1 MPDDSKEV
9 RITYETLYE
18 ILRREKSTDE
28 LQKLDHTFCTDVMSY
43 LRDKAKMLADA
54 AGKFDVFSVNERDST
69 QVQMNN
75 IKRILKELYE
85 KRERKIMDMALN
97 KSRTNSNIIDT
108 ANLLDIERPIYNELI
123 KTLDSF
129 RKDIL
134 LAMLELRMQEQECKM
149 EQARVDNTADAKQAK
164 VDQAE
169 SDASLQSDIQEAVQ
183 ATAQANTQ
191 SNTQTP
197 QIPVQSEAQKE
208 SKPAVKKIKFI
219 QKVEPFIGPELD
231 TCGPFEPEQTQELP
245 AEIADILLEKGSAI
259 EVK

>member
-1 MPDDSKEV
+1 MPEDSKEV

-28 LQKLDHTFCTDVMSY
+28 LQKLDHTFCTDVLSY
-43 LRDKAKMLADA
+43 LRDKTKILADA

-69 QVQMNN
+69 QVQLNN

-85 KRERKIMDMALN
+85 KRERKIIDMALN

-134 LAMLELRMQEQECKM
+134 LAMLELRMQEQECKL

-183 ATAQANTQ
+183 ANTQ
-191 SNTQTP
+191 ASMQIPQTP
-197 QIPVQSEAQKE
+197 AQGEAQKE
-208 SKPAVKKIKFI
+208 NKPAVKKIKFI

-245 AEIADILLEKGSAI
+245 AEIADILLEKGSAV
-259 EVK
+259 EVR

>member
-1 MPDDSKEV
+1 MPEDSKEV

-43 LRDKAKMLADA
+43 LRDKSKILADA

-69 QVQMNN
+69 QVQLNN

-85 KRERKIMDMALN
+85 KRERKIIDMAIN

-183 ATAQANTQ
+183 ANIQANTQ
-191 SNTQTP
+191 AA
-197 QIPVQSEAQKE
+197 VHGEAPKE
-208 SKPAVKKIKFI
+208 SKPAVKKVKFI

-259 EVK
+259 ELK

>member
-1 MPDDSKEV
+1 MTEDSKEV

-28 LQKLDHTFCTDVMSY
+28 LQKLDSSFCTDVISY
-43 LRDKAKMLADA
+43 LRDKTKILADA

-85 KRERKIMDMALN
+85 KRERKIIDMALN
-97 KSRTNSNIIDT
+97 KSRTNSSIIDT

-123 KTLDSF
+123 KTLDNF
-129 RKDIL
+129 RKEIL
-134 LAMLELRMQEQECKM
+134 HAMLELRMQEQESKM
-149 EQARVDNTADAKQAK
+149 EQARIDNTADAKQAK

-169 SDASLQSDIQEAVQ
+169 ADASLQSDIQEAVH
-183 ATAQANTQ
+183 ASIQANTQ
-191 SNTQTP
+191 ANTQAAT
-197 QIPVQSEAQKE
+197 QGEAQTE
-208 SKPAVKKIKFI
+208 SKPTVKKIKFI
-219 QKVEPFIGPELD
+219 QKVEQFIGPELD